1 MRKTL
6 ILATTAALLGGSV
19 LAYNV
24 YAQQQPPARSRWQPS
39 AADVGAFANARI
51 AAIHAGLAL
60 DAEQEKLWPP
70 VETVLK
76 DIAKRRAERFEKF
89 RAERQAQTQAPPPA
103 QAQPPAQTQTPAQPT
118 PPDAITRM
126 RRGAEFMGERAVD
139 LKKLADAA
147 QPLYEKLDDAQKGR
161 FAMLLRSGMRPGM
174 QNRFARWRDRTDDRR
189 DRWRDRGPTGPRSG
203 WRDNEGPRG
212 PMGPR
217 QGWRDDDGP
226 RGPGMERRFG
236 RRDDDG
242 PRGPHMG
249 RRDRDERLGLQF
261 DEQGERL

>member
-6 ILATTAALLGGSV
+6 ILATTAAVLGGSV

-39 AADVGAFANARI
+39 AADIGAFASARI
-51 AAIHAGLAL
+51 AALHAGLAL
-60 DAEQEKLWPP
+60 NADQEKLWPP

-76 DIAKRRAERFEKF
+76 DVAKRRVERFEKF
-89 RAERQAQTQAPPPA
+89 RAERQAQTPATPPA
-103 QAQPPAQTQTPAQPT
+103 QPQAQPT
-118 PPDAITRM
+118 PPDPITRM
-126 RRGAEFMGERAVD
+126 RRGAEFMGERAAD

-147 QPLYEKLDDAQKGR
+147 QPLYEKLDDAQKRR
-161 FAMLLRSGMRPGM
+161 FTMLLRAGMRPGM
-174 QNRFARWRDRTDDRR
+174 QNRFARWRDRADARGDDH
-189 DRWRDRGPTGPRSG
+189 RDRGPTGLRFGQRENDGPG
-203 WRDNEGPRG
+203 GPGPR
-212 PMGPR
+212 R
-217 QGWRDDDGP
+217 SWRDDDRP
-226 RGPGMERRFG
+226 RGPGMERRYG

-249 RRDRDERLGLQF
+249 RRDRDERLGLKF

>member
-1 MRKTL
+1 MRKAL
-6 ILATTAALLGGSV
+6 ILATTAAVIGGSLLV
-19 LAYNV
+19 YNV

-60 DAEQEKLWPP
+60 NADQEKLWPP
-70 VETVLK
+70 VEGVLK
-76 DIAKRRAERFEKF
+76 DIAKRRVERFEKF
-89 RAERQAQTQAPPPA
+89 RAERQAQT
-103 QAQPPAQTQTPAQPT
+103 QPPAQTQTPAQPT

-147 QPLYEKLDDAQKGR
+147 QPLYEKLDDAQKRR
-161 FAMLLRSGMRPGM
+161 FAMLLRAGMRPGM
-174 QNRFARWRDRTDDRR
+174 QGRFMRWRDRAEMRGDDHR
-189 DRWRDRGPTGPRSG
+189 DG
-203 WRDNEGPRG
+203 WRHHG

-217 QGWRDDDGP
+217 FGQREDDGPRGPGMGPRFGQRDDDGP
-226 RGPGMERRFG
+226 RGPG
-236 RRDDDG
+236 
-242 PRGPHMG
+242 RGL
-249 RRDRDERLGLQF
+249 RDRDERLGLRF

>member
-1 MRKTL
+1 MRKAL
-6 ILATTAALLGGSV
+6 ILAATAAVLGGSL

-24 YAQQQPPARSRWQPS
+24 YAQQQPPVRSRWQPN
-39 AADVGAFANARI
+39 AADIGAFANARI
-51 AAIHAGLAL
+51 AAVHAGLAL

-70 VETVLK
+70 VEAVLK
-76 DIAKRRAERFEKF
+76 DIAKRRADRFEKF
-89 RAERQAQTQAPPPA
+89 RAERQAQTQAQPPA
-103 QAQPPAQTQTPAQPT
+103 QAQTPAQPA

-147 QPLYEKLDDAQKGR
+147 QPLYEKLDDTQKRR

-174 QNRFARWRDRTDDRR
+174 QHRFMRWRNRAEMRGDVYRDGWRHRGPGMGPHFGQREDDRP
-189 DRWRDRGPTGPRSG
+189 GGPR
-203 WRDNEGPRG
+203 PR
-212 PMGPR
+212 R
-217 QGWRDDDGP
+217 SWRDDGGP
-226 RGPGMERRFG
+226 RGPGMEHRFG

-242 PRGPHMG
+242 PRGPGMS
-249 RRDRDERLGLQF
+249 RRERDDRLGLQF

>member
-6 ILATTAALLGGSV
+6 ILATTAAVLGGSV

-39 AADVGAFANARI
+39 AADIGAFASARI
-51 AAIHAGLAL
+51 AALHAGLAL
-60 DAEQEKLWPP
+60 DADQEKLWPP

-76 DIAKRRAERFEKF
+76 DVAKRRVERFEKF
-89 RAERQAQTQAPPPA
+89 RAERQAQTPA
-103 QAQPPAQTQTPAQPT
+103 QAQPPAQTQAPAQPT

-147 QPLYEKLDDAQKGR
+147 QPLYEKLDDAQKSR

-174 QNRFARWRDRTDDRR
+174 QNRFARWRDRADARGDDRR
-189 DRWRDRGPTGPRSG
+189 DHWRDRGPAGPRFG
-203 WRDNEGPRG
+203 QRENDGPGGPGPR
-212 PMGPR
+212 R
-217 QGWRDDDGP
+217 SWRDDDGP

-242 PRGPHMG
+242 PRGPRMG
-249 RRDRDERLGLQF
+249 RRERDERLGLQF

>member
-1 MRKTL
+1 MKKAL
-6 ILATTAALLGGSV
+6 ILATTAAVLGGSL

-24 YAQQQPPARSRWQPS
+24 YAQQQPTRERWQPS
-39 AADVGAFANARI
+39 VADIGAFANARI

-60 DAEQEKLWPP
+60 NADQEKLWPP

-76 DIAKRRAERFEKF
+76 DVAKRRAERFEKF
-89 RAERQAQTQAPPPA
+89 RAERQVQTP
-103 QAQPPAQTQTPAQPT
+103 AQPPAQTQTPAQPT

-147 QPLYEKLDDAQKGR
+147 QPLYEKLDDAQKRR
-161 FAMLLRSGMRPGM
+161 FTMLLRSGTRPGM
-174 QNRFARWRDRTDDRR
+174 RERFMRWRDRAEMRGDEHR
-189 DRWRDRGPTGPRSG
+189 DGWRHRGPGMGLRFGQRENDSPGGPGPRRS
-203 WRDNEGPRG
+203 
-212 PMGPR
+212 
-217 QGWRDDDGP
+217 WRDDDGP
-226 RGPGMERRFG
+226 RGPGMEHRFG

-242 PRGPHMG
+242 PRS
-249 RRDRDERLGLQF
+249 RWRERDERLGLQF

>member
-1 MRKTL
+1 MKTAL

-39 AADVGAFANARI
+39 AADIGAFANARI

-60 DAEQEKLWPP
+60 NADQEKLWPP

-76 DIAKRRAERFEKF
+76 DIAKRRTERFEKF
-89 RAERQAQTQAPPPA
+89 RAERQAQTP
-103 QAQPPAQTQTPAQPT
+103 AQPPAQTQTPAQPT

-147 QPLYEKLDDAQKGR
+147 QPLYEKLDDGQKNR
-161 FAMLLRSGMRPGM
+161 FGMLLRAGTRPGM
-174 QNRFARWRDRTDDRR
+174 QNRFARWRDRADARGDDRR
-189 DRWRDRGPTGPRSG
+189 DHWRDRGPTGPRFG
-203 WRDNEGPRG
+203 QRENDGPR
-212 PMGPR
+212 R
-217 QGWRDDDGP
+217 SWRDDDGP
-226 RGPGMERRFG
+226 RGPR
-236 RRDDDG
+236 
-242 PRGPHMG
+242 MG

>member
-1 MRKTL
+1 MRKAL
-6 ILATTAALLGGSV
+6 ILATTAAVIGGSL

-39 AADVGAFANARI
+39 AADIGAFANARI

-60 DAEQEKLWPP
+60 NADQEKLWPP
-70 VETVLK
+70 VEGVLK
-76 DIAKRRAERFEKF
+76 DIAKRRTERFEKF
-89 RAERQAQTQAPPPA
+89 RAERQA
-103 QAQPPAQTQTPAQPT
+103 QAQPPAQTQTPAQPM

-147 QPLYEKLDDAQKGR
+147 QPLYEKLDDAQKRR

-174 QNRFARWRDRTDDRR
+174 QGRHMRWRDRAETRGEDRDFR
-189 DRWRDRGPTGPRSG
+189 HH
-203 WRDNEGPRG
+203 RG

-217 QGWRDDDGP
+217 QGWRDDEGP

-236 RRDDDG
+236 QREDDG
-242 PRGPHMG
+242 PRYG
-249 RRDRDERLGLQF
+249 RRHRDERLGLRF
-261 DEQGERL
+261 DDEQGERL

>member
-1 MRKTL
+1 
-6 ILATTAALLGGSV
+6 
-19 LAYNV
+19 
-24 YAQQQPPARSRWQPS
+24 
-39 AADVGAFANARI
+39 
-51 AAIHAGLAL
+51 
-60 DAEQEKLWPP
+60 
-70 VETVLK
+70 
-76 DIAKRRAERFEKF
+76 
-89 RAERQAQTQAPPPA
+89 
-103 QAQPPAQTQTPAQPT
+103 
-118 PPDAITRM
+118 M

-174 QNRFARWRDRTDDRR
+174 QNRFARWHDRAEMRGDDRR
-189 DRWRDRGPTGPRSG
+189 DGWRHRGPGMGPRFG
-203 WRDNEGPRG
+203 QREDDGPRG

-226 RGPGMERRFG
+226 RGGPGMERRFG

-249 RRDRDERLGLQF
+249 WRDRDERLGLQF

>member
-1 MRKTL
+1 MRKAL
-6 ILATTAALLGGSV
+6 ILATTAAVLGGSL

-24 YAQQQPPARSRWQPS
+24 YAQQQPARSRWQPN
-39 AADVGAFANARI
+39 AADIGAFANARI
-51 AAIHAGLAL
+51 AAVHAGLAL

-89 RAERQAQTQAPPPA
+89 RAERQAQTQAQPPA
-103 QAQPPAQTQTPAQPT
+103 QAQTPAQPT

-147 QPLYEKLDDAQKGR
+147 QPLYEKLDDTQKRR

-174 QNRFARWRDRTDDRR
+174 RGHFMRWRDRAEMRGDVYR
-189 DRWRDRGPTGPRSG
+189 DGWRHRGPG
-203 WRDNEGPRG
+203 
-212 PMGPR
+212 MGPR
-217 QGWRDDDGP
+217 FGQRENDGPGGPGPRRSWRDDDGP
-226 RGPGMERRFG
+226 RGPGMTERFG
-236 RRDDDG
+236 RRDDG

-249 RRDRDERLGLQF
+249 RRERDERLGLQF